1 MALYRYLRRPSNA
14 MDATVTCLKI
24 RGRAASSAR
33 VGLNRADTDHPHN
46 QEIPVTAGRSIVV
59 RTAGAVWNVTE
70 SDGNE
75 LGGTFLLDAGDR
87 TYSVRRTGAAAAT
100 QLKSHELLALLAAM
114 EDSV

>member
-1 MALYRYLRRPSNA
+1 M
-14 MDATVTCLKI
+14 
-24 RGRAASSAR
+24 
-33 VGLNRADTDHPHN
+33 
-46 QEIPVTAGRSIVV
+46 TAGRSIVV

-75 LGGTFLLDAGDR
+75 LEGTFLLDVGDR

-100 QLKSHELLALLAAM
+100 RLRSHELLALLTAM